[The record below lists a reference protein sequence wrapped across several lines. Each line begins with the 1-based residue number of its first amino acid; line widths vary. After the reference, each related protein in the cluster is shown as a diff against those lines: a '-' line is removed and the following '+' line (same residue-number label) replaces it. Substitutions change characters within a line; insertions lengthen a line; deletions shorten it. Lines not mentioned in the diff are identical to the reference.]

1 MEGYLRA
8 ASAISRLAVGDRNA
22 SPTSTIYKL
31 PRDGTQMRHVPGA
44 PVGTRGGISV
54 VHIFPADGE
63 YVFKMLLHSGPTGD
77 LFGTRQ
83 SQGEQIEVSINGE
96 RAALLDHQPR
106 R

>member
-8 ASAISRLAVGDRNA
+8 ASAISRLAVGDRTA
-22 SPTSTIYKL
+22 TATSTIYKL

-44 PVGTRGGISV
+44 PMGTRGGISV

-77 LFGTRQ
+77 LFGGATR
-83 SQGEQIEVSINGE
+83 GEQIEVSVNG
-96 RAALLDHQPR
+96 AAR
-106 R
+106 GASARSTT